1 MGIFQESHEEQV
13 LQAHI
18 RQLLYD
24 YAKEHLTTSYVEFTE
39 QAVAELLPEALHV
52 ILTTDNSSV
61 RLPGEPFTAL
71 SRLYVL
77 RELKRPYDEE
87 AIECVESDEISEDLP
102 RWGVELQ
109 KRIDG
114 SNFTTLSPEEQNEVL
129 SLRHWSHRTSE
140 HLDSAEWGVVIEER
154 REQFDEANIHFHR
167 SPKGTAIRKQYE
179 DEKNRLRTALWLVRD
194 KNEELEHEER
204 EEEECEEREVEAAHQ
219 SELEASHTKA
229 AASANQFSPMQS
241 N

>member
-1 MGIFQESHEEQV
+1 MGIFQESHEEQA

-39 QAVAELLPEALHV
+39 QAVAEPNNDVSFSAPPEALHV
-52 ILTTDNSSV
+52 IPTTDNSSV
-61 RLPGEPFTAL
+61 RLPEEPFTAL
-71 SRLYVL
+71 SQLYVL

-87 AIECVESDEISEDLP
+87 ASECYDTPATYDFSDLRVASFRDG
-102 RWGVELQ
+102 GVELQ

-114 SNFTTLSPEEQNEVL
+114 SKFTTLSPEEQNEVL

-140 HLDSAEWGVVIEER
+140 HLDSAEER
-154 REQFDEANIHFHR
+154 PYENSMRTRKIDCGQHF
-167 SPKGTAIRKQYE
+167 
-179 DEKNRLRTALWLVRD
+179 WLARD
-194 KNEELEHEER
+194 QNEELDHEER
-204 EEEECEEREVEAAHQ
+204 EEEEREEREEAARQ

-229 AASANQFSPMQS
+229 AVSANQFSPMQC